1 MGVPSA
7 GRAEVRTARWSP
19 AGHAGLEARS
29 ASPGSLNPAGAPVC
43 AASLPAAPAHAAP
56 SVAGGLQVQIGPLA
70 DPGALA
76 LEWQAL
82 EREAAP
88 SFFTSWT
95 WMACWLEH
103 LDGAAAR
110 RLLLLRVQEGGRTVG
125 LGLWSRRTLR
135 RLRCLPSRALLL
147 HATGRPELDDLG
159 AEHNALL
166 ARADIAGAVETAA
179 FAALL
184 ERCPGVD
191 QVVVPR
197 ASVLQPAVAALA
209 VRAGLRLRST
219 PEPAYRID
227 LQGLGTPGARP
238 YLDTLGTA
246 TRSTVRRSLRL
257 YEALGPLRL
266 DVAGSVP
273 EALHF
278 LERLAHWHQR
288 VWRAR
293 GLPGAFANQ
302 RFEAFHRR
310 LVARGF
316 DTGAIRLLRL
326 RAGAHDVGLLYA
338 FVHRGQM
345 LAYQSGLC
353 LDVVERNHHPGL
365 ALHALAVQ
373 HAADVGLSGYDLMA
387 GEARYKRQLA
397 NICYPM
403 LTWSLHR
410 PGPAL
415 WLEEGWRALKRRAAG
430 WTPAAAGH
438 EVPGP

>member
-1 MGVPSA
+1 MPPA
-7 GRAEVRTARWSP
+7 FRTLRPARAT
-19 AGHAGLEARS
+19 
-29 ASPGSLNPAGAPVC
+29 PVDID
-43 AASLPAAPAHAAP
+43 
-56 SVAGGLQVQIGPLA
+56 GLQVQVGPLA
-70 DPGALA
+70 DPEALA
-76 LEWQAL
+76 FEWQAL
-82 EREAAP
+82 EREAES

-95 WMACWLEH
+95 WMSCWLEH

-110 RLLLLRVQEGGRTVG
+110 GLLLLRVRQDGRTVG

-147 HATGRPELDDLG
+147 HATGRPELDDLS

-166 ARADIAGAVETAA
+166 ARADIAGAVESAA
-179 FAALL
+179 YGALL
-184 ERCPGVD
+184 GRCPGVD

-197 ASVLQPAVAALA
+197 ASALPPEVAALA
-209 VRAGLRLRST
+209 ARTRLRLRCT

-227 LQGLGTPGARP
+227 LQGLATPGARP
-238 YLDTLGTA
+238 YLDTLGAA

-278 LERLAHWHQR
+278 LDRLAHWHQR
-288 VWRAR
+288 VWRTR
-293 GLPGAFANQ
+293 GLPGAFANP
-302 RFEAFHRR
+302 RFQAFHRR
-310 LVARGF
+310 LVARGV
-316 DTGAIRLLRL
+316 DAGAIRLLHL

-365 ALHALAVQ
+365 ALHTLAVQ
-373 HAADVGLSGYDLMA
+373 YAVEAGLSGYDLMA

-397 NICYPM
+397 SICYPM

-410 PGPAL
+410 PGLAL
-415 WLEEGWRALKRRAAG
+415 WLEEGWRAAKSRV
-430 WTPAAAGH
+430 AGH
-438 EVPGP
+438 PGAEAGHSAAEG